1 MKDKFQREFGATI
14 DEFMDE
20 KEDNTK
26 QGEESEIVREVDGA
40 GDEEMLERL
49 LKVNEAIEKIESN
62 GEMAAVKNQDEVVR
76 QKVAEVLRKLEAEI
90 VMNKFDDVLTKE

>member
-1 MKDKFQREFGATI
+1 
-14 DEFMDE
+14 MDE
-20 KEDNTK
+20 KEENTK
-26 QGEESEIVREVDGA
+26 QAEESEIVREVDEA

-62 GEMAAVKNQDEVVR
+62 GEMAAVKNPDEVVR